1 MASIGRGTG
10 TEEFRNWHF
19 EEGPDVIQV
28 RFLTK
33 AFKMDIIG
41 YFQRETAGSQ
51 LLQKQR
57 SNECNKVKKIKKIAY
72 IQSHHLHLQ

>member
-1 MASIGRGTG
+1 MASIGRRAG

-41 YFQRETAGSQ
+41 YLRDAAGFHLWQ
-51 LLQKQR
+51 NKR
-57 SNECNKVKKIKKIAY
+57 FNECNITRGQTKSK
-72 IQSHHLHLQ
+72 

>member
-1 MASIGRGTG
+1 MASIGRRAG

-41 YFQRETAGSQ
+41 YFLVILRDAAASH
-51 LLQKQR
+51 LYQK
-57 SNECNKVKKIKKIAY
+57 
-72 IQSHHLHLQ
+72 

>member
-1 MASIGRGTG
+1 MASIGRRTG

-41 YFQRETAGSQ
+41 YFLVILRDTAGSH
-51 LLQKQR
+51 LYQKQR
-57 SNECNKVKKIKKIAY
+57 SNECNITKGQTKSK
-72 IQSHHLHLQ
+72 